1 MVAVS
6 QSREMASWSSVGV
19 TVELTVAVVAVVTV
33 AVATVAVVTVAVV
46 AVVMVVVVA
55 TAVVGDG
62 EMLGPPQIA

>member
-19 TVELTVAVVAVVTV
+19 TVALTVAVVAVV
-33 AVATVAVVTVAVV
+33 AAIVV
-46 AVVMVVVVA
+46 VVMAVVVVA
-55 TAVVGDG
+55 AAVVGDG